1 MPSADVDEW
10 DSYGVVAN
18 LLDESRDFLLDL
30 LKPSLAVG
38 MLGGVHLV
46 DSDDE
51 LLDSQGVSQQG
62 VLSGLTILGDASLEL
77 HRARGDDQNTAVS
90 LELLNSPGIKMWMVF
105 TCEVPVIM

>member
-1 MPSADVDEW
+1 MPSGDGDEG
-10 DSYGVVAN
+10 DSCGVVAD
-18 LLDESRDFLLDL
+18 LLDEARDFLLDL

-46 DSDDE
+46 DSNDE

-77 HRARGDDQNTAVS
+77 ASAEAMINTPQSA
-90 LELLNSPGIKMWMVF
+90 
-105 TCEVPVIM
+105 

>member
-51 LLDSQGVSQQG
+51 LLDSQVVSQQG

-90 LELLNSPGIKMWMVF
+90 LQILH
-105 TCEVPVIM
+105 

>member
-1 MPSADVDEW
+1 
-10 DSYGVVAN
+10 
-18 LLDESRDFLLDL
+18 
-30 LKPSLAVG
+30 

-77 HRARGDDQNTAVS
+77 ASAEAMINTPQSA
-90 LELLNSPGIKMWMVF
+90 
-105 TCEVPVIM
+105 